1 MLTIFQSYTLSILHS
16 SNIALFQ
23 PYTLSTLHSSN
34 LTLQQ
39 YYTPLIHTPPIL
51 HSSNITLSNLT
62 TNKVDTRDPIGSKN
76 IFALS
81 SPAPPGVEMGTLVQG
96 AVTATILMLLTTNDG
111 ENVVNRS

>member
-1 MLTIFQSYTLSILHS
+1 MLTIYQSYSYTLSILHS

-39 YYTPLIHTPPIL
+39 YYTLLIHTPPIL

-62 TNKVDTRDPIGSKN
+62 IWKS
-76 IFALS
+76 
-81 SPAPPGVEMGTLVQG
+81 
-96 AVTATILMLLTTNDG
+96 VTTHNQQPTM
-111 ENVVNRS
+111 